1 MKKLNILQ
9 VSSRADMGGGPQHI
23 FNLISLMN
31 QFNFYVAAP
40 SAGEFFDR
48 FSKYSAGYLE
58 LPYRKFSILS
68 LISLIL
74 AVKKWDI
81 DIIHSHGRGAG
92 VYSRIAGLF
101 TKVTIIHTHH
111 GIFFEKNIIKKNIQ
125 IAIEYLFNNLTNHTI
140 FVSLSE
146 YKNYQKNLPLFNVDF
161 SIVPNGVPIPESI
174 TKKIKLEITNLISVT
189 RLESEKGNNF
199 LLLLMAL
206 LLKKNTN
213 LNLKIVGDGPL
224 RVDLEKLA
232 HKLNIEKYVE
242 FLGVRMDIPSLLEA
256 SDIFISCSLA
266 EAQGMAVIEAM
277 SYQLPVVVSNV
288 AGHVDSVESGK
299 NGLLFNLNE
308 LNEGADLIHKL
319 ISNREL
325 ADTLSIN
332 ARKNIIQ
339 NFSINSMIN
348 SMNNIYCN
356 VSKTNQ

>member
-1 MKKLNILQ
+1 
-9 VSSRADMGGGPQHI
+9 MGGGPQHI

-31 QFNFYVAAP
+31 QFNFYMAAP
-40 SAGEFFDR
+40 SSGI
-48 FSKYSAGYLE
+48 FSDKFNKYSAGYLE

-68 LISLIL
+68 LLRLIL

-92 VYSRIAGLF
+92 IYSRIVGVF
-101 TKVTIIHTHH
+101 TKVTVVHTHH
-111 GIFFEKNIIKKNIQ
+111 GIFFEKNIIKKTTR
-125 IAIEYLFNNLTNHTI
+125 IAIEYFLNKLTNHMI

-146 YKNYQKNLPLFNVDF
+146 CKNYLKNLPLINVDF
-161 SIVPNGVPIPESI
+161 SIVPNGVPIPENV
-174 TKKIKLEITNLISVT
+174 TKKIRKEKTYLISVT
-189 RLESEKGNNF
+189 RLEPEKGNNF
-199 LLLLMAL
+199 LLSLMAL

-224 RVDLEKLA
+224 RMDLENLA

-242 FLGVRMDIPSLLEA
+242 FLGVRTDIPSLLEA
-256 SDIFISCSLA
+256 SDIFISCSLG
-266 EAQGMAVIEAM
+266 EAQGIAVIEAM

-319 ISNREL
+319 ISNREFSDAL
-325 ADTLSIN
+325 SKSARKHIIHNYSIN
-332 ARKNIIQ
+332 G
-339 NFSINSMIN
+339 MIN
-348 SMNNIYCN
+348 SMNNIYCD
-356 VSKTNQ
+356 VSMAN